1 MKGYEITFFT
11 QEDHLHGLKQ
21 MSEWLLLTARDLG
34 LRGATVVTGS
44 EGFGHSRH
52 IHSAR
57 FFELADNPQEIVMI
71 VSEEEVDLLFDHF
84 QKENVHLFYVKTSVE
99 FGMLGKPGR

>member
-1 MKGYEITFFT
+1 MRSLFFAH
-11 QEDHLHGLKQ
+11 EDRFHELTQ
-21 MSEWLLLTARDLG
+21 MSDWLMLTALNLG

-57 FFELADNPQEIVMI
+57 FFD
-71 VSEEEVDLLFDHF
+71 
-84 QKENVHLFYVKTSVE
+84 
-99 FGMLGKPGR
+99 

>member
-52 IHSAR
+52 IHSA
-57 FFELADNPQEIVMI
+57 
-71 VSEEEVDLLFDHF
+71 LLRASRQPAGNRDDC
-84 QKENVHLFYVKTSVE
+84 QR
-99 FGMLGKPGR
+99 GRGGSLV